1 LIELGPLLNN
11 QFVRL
16 FISTYLIVFSSIKI
30 SSCPEPP
37 RMVLNFK
44 YEGTVRD
51 IMPIVKE
58 YLESKNYDIIHYAP
72 ESGYILTDYR
82 LFRLNTGKVYL
93 ALSVNINDLVVILGM
108 GKYEIV
114 TSGIGN
120 PDDMVKMKAVDKL
133 PYRLQKKIF
142 LPIIKGLEQKGLKLV
157 KTRR

>member
-1 LIELGPLLNN
+1 M
-11 QFVRL
+11 RL
-16 FISTYLIVFSSIKI
+16 FISIYLIVFSSIKI

-93 ALSVNINDLVVILGM
+93 ALSVNINDLVVVLGM

>member
-1 LIELGPLLNN
+1 
-11 QFVRL
+11 
-16 FISTYLIVFSSIKI
+16 
-30 SSCPEPP
+30 
-37 RMVLNFK
+37 MVLNFK

-93 ALSVNINDLVVILGM
+93 ALSVNINDLVVVLGM

-142 LPIIKGLEQKGLKLV
+142 LPIIKGLEKNGLKLV

>member
-1 LIELGPLLNN
+1 M
-11 QFVRL
+11 RL

-44 YEGTVRD
+44 YEGTVRE
-51 IMPIVKE
+51 IMPVVKE

-93 ALSVNINDLVVILGM
+93 ALSVNINDLVVVLGM

-120 PDDMVKMKAVDKL
+120 PDDMLKMKAVDKL

-142 LPIIKGLEQKGLKLV
+142 LPIKKGLEQKGLKLV

>member
-1 LIELGPLLNN
+1 M
-11 QFVRL
+11 RL

-51 IMPIVKE
+51 IMPVVKK

-93 ALSVNINDLVVILGM
+93 ALSVNINDLIVVLGM

-120 PDDMVKMKAVDKL
+120 PDDMLKMKAVDKL

-142 LPIIKGLEQKGLKLV
+142 LPIINELEQKGLKLV

>member
-1 LIELGPLLNN
+1 
-11 QFVRL
+11 VRL

-51 IMPIVKE
+51 IMPVVKK

-82 LFRLNTGKVYL
+82 LFRFNTGKVYL
-93 ALSVNINDLVVILGM
+93 ALSVNINDLVVVLGM

-114 TSGIGN
+114 TSGMGS
-120 PDDMVKMKAVDKL
+120 PDDMLKMKSVDKL

-142 LPIIKGLEQKGLKLV
+142 LPIIKGLEQKALKLV

>member
-1 LIELGPLLNN
+1 MRLLIS
-11 QFVRL
+11 
-16 FISTYLIVFSSIKI
+16 IYLIVLSSIKI

-44 YEGTVRD
+44 YEGTIGD
-51 IMPIVKE
+51 IMPVVKE
-58 YLESKNYDIIHYAP
+58 YLESKNYDIIHYAS

-82 LFRLNTGKVYL
+82 LFRLNTGRVYL
-93 ALSVNINDLVVILGM
+93 ALSVNINDLVVVLGM

-114 TSGIGN
+114 TAGIGN

-142 LPIIKGLEQKGLKLV
+142 LPIIKGLEKEGLKLV

>member
-1 LIELGPLLNN
+1 
-11 QFVRL
+11 
-16 FISTYLIVFSSIKI
+16 
-30 SSCPEPP
+30 
-37 RMVLNFK
+37 MVLNFK

-93 ALSVNINDLVVILGM
+93 ALSVNINDLVVVLGM

>member
-1 LIELGPLLNN
+1 
-11 QFVRL
+11 
-16 FISTYLIVFSSIKI
+16 
-30 SSCPEPP
+30 
-37 RMVLNFK
+37 MVLNFK
-44 YEGTVRD
+44 YEGTVRE
-51 IMPIVKE
+51 IMPVVKE

-93 ALSVNINDLVVILGM
+93 ALSVNINDLVVVLGM

-120 PDDMVKMKAVDKL
+120 PDDMLKMKAVDKL

-142 LPIIKGLEQKGLKLV
+142 LPIKKGLEQKGLKLV

>member
-1 LIELGPLLNN
+1 M
-11 QFVRL
+11 RL
-16 FISTYLIVFSSIKI
+16 FISIYLIVFSSIKI

-93 ALSVNINDLVVILGM
+93 ALSVNINDLVVVLGM

-114 TSGIGN
+114 TSGFGDA
-120 PDDMVKMKAVDKL
+120 DDMLKMRAVDKL

>member
-1 LIELGPLLNN
+1 M
-11 QFVRL
+11 RL

-44 YEGTVRD
+44 YEGTVRE
-51 IMPIVKE
+51 IMPVVKE

-93 ALSVNINDLVVILGM
+93 ALSVNINDLVVVLGM

-120 PDDMVKMKAVDKL
+120 SDDMLKMKAVENYHTD
-133 PYRLQKKIF
+133 YRKKYSF
-142 LPIIKGLEQKGLKLV
+142 QL
-157 KTRR
+157 

>member
-1 LIELGPLLNN
+1 
-11 QFVRL
+11 
-16 FISTYLIVFSSIKI
+16 
-30 SSCPEPP
+30 
-37 RMVLNFK
+37 MVLNFK

-51 IMPIVKE
+51 IMPVVKK

-93 ALSVNINDLVVILGM
+93 ALSVNINDLVVVLGM

-114 TSGIGN
+114 TSGIGD
-120 PDDMVKMKAVDKL
+120 PDDMLKMKAVDKL

-142 LPIIKGLEQKGLKLV
+142 LPIIKGLEKKGLKLV

>member
-1 LIELGPLLNN
+1 
-11 QFVRL
+11 
-16 FISTYLIVFSSIKI
+16 
-30 SSCPEPP
+30 
-37 RMVLNFK
+37 
-44 YEGTVRD
+44 
-51 IMPIVKE
+51 MPVVKE

-72 ESGYILTDYR
+72 ESGYILTDYQ

-93 ALSVNINDLVVILGM
+93 SLSININDLVVVLGM

>member
-1 LIELGPLLNN
+1 M
-11 QFVRL
+11 RL

-30 SSCPEPP
+30 SSCPAPP

-44 YEGTVRD
+44 YEGTVRE
-51 IMPIVKE
+51 IMPVVKE
-58 YLESKNYDIIHYAP
+58 YLQSKNYDIIHYAP

-93 ALSVNINDLVVILGM
+93 ALSVNINDLVVVLGM

-114 TSGIGN
+114 TSGIGD
-120 PDDMVKMKAVDKL
+120 PDDMLKMKAVDKL

-142 LPIIKGLEQKGLKLV
+142 LPIIKGLEKKGLKLV